1 MSEKRFS
8 GWRSRHVSSLL
19 PVSGKAGTGV
29 CARRLLVALFVVLS
43 LVNFGPAHSQELNCK
58 VKILH
63 EKIQNV
69 DPQLFTDME
78 RAVADFI
85 NNRKWTTDDFT
96 ATERIDC
103 NMLMNITARGDKD
116 PALWTATLSVQA
128 TRPVFN
134 SNYFTTLINTQD
146 REVVFHYTQFNTL
159 VFDDNR
165 VTGPDPLASNLTAVL
180 AYYVY
185 LILALDYDSFA
196 PNGGTAMLKKAQN
209 VVTNAPEDGGIKGWK
224 PFEEKRN
231 RYWIL
236 DQLMSPRYA
245 TYRTAWY
252 TIHREGLDVMWNKP
266 AEGRLK
272 VLGTLTTLQTLL
284 RDNQQST
291 LIQAFFNAKGDE
303 ITRIVMQGTREERQQ
318 YLTLLGQID
327 VVNAGKYNNLK

>member
-1 MSEKRFS
+1 MADELQSPSPREAPT
-8 GWRSRHVSSLL
+8 SRVAVISL
-19 PVSGKAGTGV
+19 AH
-29 CARRLLVALFVVLS
+29 LFDKSIPL
-43 LVNFGPAHSQELNCK
+43 QEFCDPPTRN
-58 VKILH
+58 H
-63 EKIQNV
+63 P
-69 DPQLFTDME
+69 PQL
-78 RAVADFI
+78 
-85 NNRKWTTDDFT
+85 
-96 ATERIDC
+96 C
-103 NMLMNITARGDKD
+103 
-116 PALWTATLSVQA
+116 
-128 TRPVFN
+128 
-134 SNYFTTLINTQD
+134 
-146 REVVFHYTQFNTL
+146 REVVFHHTQFNQL
-159 VFDDNR
+159 IFDDNR

-185 LILALDYDSFA
+185 LLLALDYDSFA